1 MKWLDT
7 LLGRSQSQ
15 AENEER
21 AKDKQ
26 SLRELRLSQKRVG
39 VRTDRLIE
47 AYTRAEAQRRKRHDA
62 AP

>member
-7 LLGRSQSQ
+7 LLGRTHS
-15 AENEER
+15 EKEER
-21 AKDKQ
+21 AKDQ
-26 SLRELRLSQKRVG
+26 ESLKELRSSFKRVG

-47 AYTRAEAQRRKRHDA
+47 AYARAEAQRRKRRDA